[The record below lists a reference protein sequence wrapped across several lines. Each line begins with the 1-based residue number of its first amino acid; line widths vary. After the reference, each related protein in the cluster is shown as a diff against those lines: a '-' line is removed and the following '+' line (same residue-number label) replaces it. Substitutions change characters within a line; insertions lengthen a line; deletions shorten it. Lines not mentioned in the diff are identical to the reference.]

1 MIPTCRHVDTQKRA
15 HIKNSHTKK
24 EGNAHIAS
32 KVSLKD
38 NRENDTNTAIEK
50 FQQEDKRS

>member
-1 MIPTCRHVDTQKRA
+1 MIPTCRHVGTQKRA
-15 HIKNSHTKK
+15 HIKKLTHEK

-32 KVSLKD
+32 KVSPKD